1 MTVPSDRNTER
12 DAHLQGALR
21 HAPDASAA
29 PSAALSDAILRA
41 AHGAV
46 AQARR
51 PAPTAT
57 GRLHWLAAAWAWLGQ
72 PRLAG
77 ALAGLMVTTLVGV
90 LWWDQPIERALD
102 PTGEAPL
109 WSKDS
114 PAAPVPAMVPAET
127 VEAKS
132 KLARP
137 AQEVDARAPVVL
149 AERTAR
155 QSAPVPAPA
164 VAPGPAPAPTPAPS
178 PAKARGPASTRN
190 EASAEAPA
198 AGAGEARQPASVLAK
213 AAPTQDAAAAG
224 VSSPPAPAAAA
235 RRADAPVRERAE
247 LSAARTA
254 TPAPALKAAV
264 PSASPAPASLAEV
277 RAAISAQP
285 ERWTWQLGA
294 QPPRAMTGEL
304 QAWLARLDATAGA
317 ALGGAA
323 LPESRAAQ
331 SATLHLLRD
340 AQPHSSVLWGV
351 DAVQVLSVGSA
362 PASPRPG
369 LAPHAARELAE
380 ELAQIAA
387 R

>member
-1 MTVPSDRNTER
+1 MTAPSDRDTER

-21 HAPDASAA
+21 HAPDANAA
-29 PSAALSDAILRA
+29 PPAALSDAILRA

-51 PAPTAT
+51 PARTAT
-57 GRLHWLAAAWAWLGQ
+57 GSLHWLAAAWAWLGQ

-77 ALAGLMVTTLVGV
+77 ALAGLMVATLVGV

-102 PTGEAPL
+102 PAGEAPL

-114 PAAPVPAMVPAET
+114 PAAPVAATVPAET
-127 VEAKS
+127 PEAES

-137 AQEVDARAPVVL
+137 VQEVDARAPVVL
-149 AERTAR
+149 AERSAR
-155 QSAPVPAPA
+155 RSA
-164 VAPGPAPAPTPAPS
+164 PAPAPAPAPS
-178 PAKARGPASTRN
+178 PAMARGPASTRN

-198 AGAGEARQPASVLAK
+198 AGAGEARQAASVLAK
-213 AAPTQDAAAAG
+213 AALTQDAAATG
-224 VSSPPAPAAAA
+224 VSSPPALETPAPAAAT
-235 RRADAPVRERAE
+235 RRADAAVRERAE

-264 PSASPAPASLAEV
+264 PSASAAPASLAEV

-304 QAWLARLDATAGA
+304 QAWLARLDAAAGT

-331 SATLHLLRD
+331 SATLQLLRD

-351 DAVQVLSVGSA
+351 DAVQLLSVGGA
-362 PASPRPG
+362 PASLRPG
-369 LAPHAARELAE
+369 LAPQTARELAA